1 MEINLLSIQDLV
13 KLVGMNKPFVF
24 NAPRGEVIIIITGEK
39 MINAHKYYE
48 FTTVVEQGSLDR
60 VISAWYW
67 ELDNLKDFKLIDW
80 FE

>member
-1 MEINLLSIQDLV
+1 MNNLLSIQDLV
-13 KLVGMNKPFVF
+13 SKVGKDQPFIF
-24 NAPRGEVIIIITGEK
+24 SSSRGEVILYVTGEK
-39 MINAHKYYE
+39 TINSHKYYE

-60 VISAWYW
+60 VISSWYW